1 MKDIPILSI
10 EKHYVRIKR
19 RSWSIGVGSILSYG
33 YKISKTTFSEGE
45 VGMGRREGR
54 GGKGRRE
61 GKEGRVVGSGVYAL
75 KNYSTSQT

>member
-45 VGMGRREGR
+45 VGMGED
-54 GGKGRRE
+54 K
-61 GKEGRVVGSGVYAL
+61 VYAL
-75 KNYSTSQT
+75 KNYSTSQTWDAVMNEENLGF